1 MCYLVSIRII
11 NFHKRH
17 SDIIIGF
24 KLFYPCN
31 LGFYNNGLADALVCN
46 LYLYLCADFNGNR
59 AFEKQTGVTE
69 IFSLDIELFGF
80 LVDLDDLHF
89 FRKIYPD
96 IMPLVQVMQAN
107 PVPAVFL
114 RLIKR
119 DVGRVN
125 QGLDILRVQRISSD
139 PTA

>member
-1 MCYLVSIRII
+1 MRINIYNRAIMTLSLFIFLVVVSIACTETKTVEIEKI
-11 NFHKRH
+11 DTKEI
-17 SDIIIGF
+17 SGLTGTIEIDGSSTV
-24 KLFYPCN
+24 YPITV
-31 LGFYNNGLADALVCN
+31 AVA
-46 LYLYLCADFNGNR
+46 
-59 AFEKQTGVTE
+59 EE
-69 IFSLDIELFGF
+69 
-80 LVDLDDLHF
+80 

>member
-1 MCYLVSIRII
+1 
-11 NFHKRH
+11 
-17 SDIIIGF
+17 
-24 KLFYPCN
+24 
-31 LGFYNNGLADALVCN
+31 
-46 LYLYLCADFNGNR
+46 
-59 AFEKQTGVTE
+59 
-69 IFSLDIELFGF
+69 
-80 LVDLDDLHF
+80 
-89 FRKIYPD
+89 
-96 IMPLVQVMQAN
+96 MPLVQVMQAN